1 MFAGCGEEWST
12 YVCYPRGITVLPDNP
27 VATAGSIEEGEEES
41 DRHSVC
47 SSFGG
52 SAVRMFF
59 VLTMLVSILPLVEWQ
74 CAPSSGMIT
83 IGFDPKTS
91 SC

>member
-1 MFAGCGEEWST
+1 MFVILVESLYFPTTQW
-12 YVCYPRGITVLPDNP
+12 RRR
-27 VATAGSIEEGEEES
+27 GSIEEGEEES

-59 VLTMLVSILPLVEWQ
+59 VLTMLVSILPLVEW
-74 CAPSSGMIT
+74 
-83 IGFDPKTS
+83 
-91 SC
+91 